1 MTAHTTFSHFRALAH
16 EHDSLPAFHAAYLVL
31 ILLAAAFFSLGFFA
45 LLILGHMSLDLV
57 KYRDFHGFSWRQ
69 TCAAAFHENL
79 MDVALLCIAL
89 VFSVYLHHSVGLIG
103 VSGLL
108 RTGATFLWAA
118 GTIGPK
124 FAILENALR
133 MVARFQYYL
142 DQIQPQALRGWRT
155 ADYVYASCIV
165 LSFFLLLAAPYM
177 TGAEPG
183 VIRMVVL
190 WELTPWNL

>member
-1 MTAHTTFSHFRALAH
+1 
-16 EHDSLPAFHAAYLVL
+16 LPAFHAAYLVL

-79 MDVALLCIAL
+79 IDVALLCIAL

-108 RTGATFLWAA
+108 RAGATLLWAA

-155 ADYVYASCIV
+155 ADYVYASCIA
-165 LSFFLLLAAPYM
+165 LSLFLLLAAPYI
-177 TGAEPG
+177 TGAESS

-190 WELTPWNL
+190 WELIPWNL